1 MKSVS
6 NIPVNATVNA
16 RNVRLL
22 HLHTQTLSEVSDRLA
37 DFVSSQIFVS
47 ADFSSWMSFG

>member
-6 NIPVNATVNA
+6 NIPVNATGNA

-22 HLHTQTLSEVSDRLA
+22 HLHTLA
-37 DFVSSQIFVS
+37 DAF
-47 ADFSSWMSFG
+47 